1 MKTVFGIMIL
11 FLCIGLLAPTLKY
24 HAWTRFVLIA
34 VIAVMVLYIT
44 VA

>member
-1 MKTVFGIMIL
+1 MKTVFGILVL
-11 FLCIGLLAPTLKY
+11 FLCIGLIAPALKY
-24 HAWTRFVLIA
+24 QFWTRLVLIA